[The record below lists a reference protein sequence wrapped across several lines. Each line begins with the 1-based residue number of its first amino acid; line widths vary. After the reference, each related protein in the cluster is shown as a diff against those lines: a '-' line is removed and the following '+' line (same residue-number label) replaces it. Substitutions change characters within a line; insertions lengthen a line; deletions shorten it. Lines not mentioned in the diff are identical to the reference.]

1 MVRVI
6 TYYIIGKKLLRYWLK
21 GFITLLASYYIIG
34 FITFKMAKI
43 ITLLAVITLLAI
55 IMFLVAT
62 RFMSRTNVK

>member
-34 FITFKMAKI
+34 FITFKNGQNYYVIGSYYI
-43 ITLLAVITLLAI
+43 IGRYYVFGCYTP
-55 IMFLVAT
+55 
-62 RFMSRTNVK
+62 S